1 MRGRVTHDETGEAGK
16 GQNMQ
21 GPEGHRQE
29 FGVLFVMPWES
40 LKSFKQGNDMI
51 DSSACSMDD
60 RGREQL
66 GFEILKWE
74 KVCDE
79 TLGVDG

>member
-1 MRGRVTHDETGEAGK
+1 
-16 GQNMQ
+16 
-21 GPEGHRQE
+21 
-29 FGVLFVMPWES
+29 
-40 LKSFKQGNDMI
+40 MI